1 MKKILDKEK
10 RKSLRRTLRRIF
22 RKENMTKIVIVIATL
37 GLILA
42 SVLPYVLL

>member
-22 RKENMTKIVIVIATL
+22 RKENVTKIVIIVATTA
-37 GLILA
+37 LILA